1 MLKPAHAN
9 FHVGLSWATI
19 TDRILI
25 ARFLSFDLFV
35 AKDVSGGSLGNLI
48 WARASTCSEAGL
60 VFISDPSELE
70 LWSKWAR
77 WTSEERTLHPPFR
90 RLLSH
95 PLIQQPRRRRRR
107 RACSHHYGRASDEAQ
122 RRALNIRITYHQI
135 RSNNMGY
142 YHQSVKTYRSCLL
155 RTVISWKWGRKSD
168 SASQNERLL
177 S

>member
-1 MLKPAHAN
+1 ME
-9 FHVGLSWATI
+9 
-19 TDRILI
+19 RIWI
-25 ARFLSFDLFV
+25 AKLLLVDLLV
-35 AKDVSGGSLGNLI
+35 AKVVSGGGLGNLI
-48 WARASTCSEAGL
+48 QARASTRSKTGL
-60 VFISDPSELE
+60 DLSSDPSELE

-95 PLIQQPRRRRRR
+95 PLIQQPRKRRR

-155 RTVISWKWGRKSD
+155 RTVISWK
-168 SASQNERLL
+168 
-177 S
+177 